1 MSRRSGLSGGLG
13 YSRAMDRYDR
23 RTALLVVDIQNDFAA
38 PAGSLSIP
46 GGEAIV
52 PIVSAEA
59 WRAIRAGAFVAYT
72 QDWHPPST
80 PHFAKDGG
88 IWPVHCVAG
97 TWGAELHPALE
108 VVGPS
113 IRKGSNGEDGYSG
126 FTMRDPATGRTI
138 STELEAL
145 LRIRGIERVVIGGLA
160 TDYCVKATVLDAERL
175 GFEMEVLQDAIAA
188 VDRETGDGVR
198 ALDVM
203 RAAGAVIG
211 TSTGAAA
218 IATTATTA

>member
-23 RTALLVVDIQNDFAA
+23 RTALLVVDVQNDFAA
-38 PAGSLSIP
+38 PTGSLSVL

-52 PIVSAEA
+52 PVVSAEA

-108 VVGPS
+108 IVGPS

-126 FTMRDPATGRTI
+126 FAMRDPTTGRTI
-138 STELEAL
+138 PTELEAL
-145 LRIRGIERVVIGGLA
+145 LRIRGIERVAIGGLA
-160 TDYCVKATVLDAERL
+160 TDYCVQATALDALRL
-175 GFEMEVLQDAIAA
+175 GFATEVLADAIAA
-188 VDRETGDGVR
+188 VDREPGDGAR
-198 ALDVM
+198 ALAAL
-203 RAAGAVIG
+203 RAAGIVIG
-211 TSTGAAA
+211 ASSA
-218 IATTATTA
+218 ATTSATPA